1 MTRTAVVLTALPVEF
16 TAVADRLTGARWQ
29 THAQGSRYLVGTS
42 GAWRVA
48 VAEIG
53 RGNEEASYSTE
64 RALQH
69 FSPEAA
75 LFVGVAGGVKDVELG
90 DVVFATEV
98 HGYEY
103 GKEVADAFVPRGQV
117 GTASYDLVQAA
128 RYLRHELATG
138 FSVVVEPIAA
148 GGKVVADAEAPTADV
163 IKRHYSQVVATEQ
176 EGLGFVKAASARSG
190 VSIGVIRGISDLL
203 SGKAESD
210 RAGWQD
216 IAAGHAAEFAFALLD
231 AVDQTT
237 YTLEDVAAALLS
249 ALLRLNRW
257 GSRAEIP
264 ALGRDR
270 KEKRKAERLLEDL
283 EEVLLEHLER
293 AVDAY
298 AVDDA
303 GFFEQVVTGLQAV
316 SHSHAAKVE
325 ASTLRPLLGNR
336 GSPGEGYFRSDVTA
350 FLVGAYLGLP
360 DLRRE
365 ALPGAIEREADLPK
379 ALETAL
385 SSVPRQQRAHD
396 EAIDAQLSAAAYT
409 TDYLRAVSNHLDT
422 LEILGIDLARS
433 VERYA
438 LTPAFVALSAA
449 SGRWDDDHTW
459 SGGRRNDVV
468 NVLASADHH
477 VVIGEAGSGK
487 TTLLQWIA
495 VATAREQLPP
505 KLGKWKGRIPLV
517 VRLRR
522 YVEQP
527 LPEVE
532 ALTDEVASNL
542 GARKPVGWCTDILAG
557 GRALVLI
564 DGLDEL
570 PVARRPAVQ
579 DWLNRLRNEFPDSV
593 FIISGRPAALRH
605 PGFKLEEYAMAQLE
619 PMGPDQISA
628 LVQHWHVSTSSGL
641 PKEHQEGHR
650 AKGKL
655 VAEHILHSPV
665 LLDLARTPLLCAV
678 LCALTYA
685 RKGIGSLPRRR
696 IELYENA
703 LEMLAGRRD
712 TERNLA
718 TSPLGPE
725 ERLALLEDLA
735 QWLVRNDHSEIPK
748 DKARNHVSR
757 TLRLLRQD
765 TITADEALQDLVERS
780 ILREPATD
788 VLGFAHRTFLEYLAA
803 RWMSGQGDF
812 GALLKWSGDPSYAGV
827 VALAVGMARPG
838 EATKLLDH
846 LLTKAENAAHG
857 DREYLYSLVMNCVDA
872 CLRVDESVTRRLESY
887 LESLVPPLNS
897 DAMLKLVAGGDT
909 SVGLVERFLVGVA
922 DNDHALERCVEAL
935 GRIGTPKALKVL
947 IDLPVALR
955 RSLAQSLIEAWS
967 FFPPA
972 EYAEQV
978 LTELHA
984 PTAVE
989 LRDFSRVPFT
999 GKLSRDYL
1007 VHASLISSSWWS
1019 DPSSTAN
1026 TRLTGLS
1033 VMGRLTTEDLVPL
1046 LDIPGLQT
1054 LWAAVVDSAV
1064 GNLPGS
1070 SPSPRNSS
1078 LTSLFLFVINSGGD
1092 RLPLDCTFFHRVPN
1106 LTDLEIN
1113 ASGEIELIN
1122 LEALNALDK
1131 IENLELAGF
1140 TPSSA
1145 PAAELSLPRLRSL
1158 SIPEWPLSD
1167 LSAFAGCPHLE
1178 ILDAPGSE
1186 LESLHGISRM
1196 TGLRSIALGG
1206 CASLTDISELA
1217 PLNALEHV
1225 DLGDCPALDDNALD
1239 IVENLPREIDLKLA
1253 GSSVDADLRNAPM
1266 QILTEH
1272 VPDAWPDS
1280 IAMLDDDIDVT
1291 QEDFFVRSVV
1301 GASPAEDEFTHGWI
1315 VGDLEAYESRP
1326 R

>member
-16 TAVADRLTGARWQ
+16 KAVAGRLAGAEWQ

-69 FSPEAA
+69 FSPEVA
-75 LFVGVAGGVKDVELG
+75 LFVGVAGGVKDVSLG

-103 GKEVADAFVPRGQV
+103 GKEVSDAFVPRGQV

-128 RYLRHELATG
+128 RYLRHELDGG

-148 GGKVVADAEAPTADV
+148 GGKVVADAEAPTAEV

-210 RAGWQD
+210 LAGWQD
-216 IAAGHAAEFAFALLD
+216 VAAGHAAEFAFALLD

-237 YTLEDVAAALLS
+237 YTLESVADALLS
-249 ALLRLNRW
+249 ALLRLHEW
-257 GSRAEIP
+257 GSRDEVP
-264 ALGRDR
+264 AQGRDR
-270 KEKRKAERLLEDL
+270 KQKRKAEHLLDDLED
-283 EEVLLEHLER
+283 VLLEHLER
-293 AVDAY
+293 AGGVY
-298 AVDDA
+298 GIDDTE
-303 GFFEQVVTGLQAV
+303 FFGNVIAGLQTV
-316 SHSHAAKVE
+316 SRSHAVE
-325 ASTLRPLLGNR
+325 AATLRPLLGQA
-336 GSPGEGYFRSDVTA
+336 GSPVEGYFLSHVTA
-350 FLVGAYLGLP
+350 FLVGAYLGVP
-360 DLRRE
+360 DLRRD
-365 ALPGAIEREADLPK
+365 ALFGALERETDLPK

-385 SSVPRQQRAHD
+385 GSVPRQQRARD
-396 EAIDAQLSAAAYT
+396 ETVDDQLAAAAYT
-409 TDYLRAVSNHLDT
+409 TDYLRAVSNRLDH

-449 SGRWDDDHTW
+449 SGQWDDDHTW

-468 NVLASADHH
+468 NVLAAANPL
-477 VVIGEAGSGK
+477 VLIGEAGSGK

-495 VATAREQLPP
+495 VSAARDRLPP
-505 KLGKWKGRIPLV
+505 QLEAWKGKIPLA

-522 YVEQP
+522 YVERP

-532 ALTDEVASNL
+532 SLTDEVAAGLS
-542 GARKPVGWCTDILAG
+542 ARKPSRWCTDVLAT
-557 GRALVLI
+557 GRAILLI

-570 PVARRPAVQ
+570 PISRRPAVQ
-579 DWLNRLRNEFPDSV
+579 TWLDDLLAMFPDNV
-593 FIISGRPAALRH
+593 FIISGRPAALSH
-605 PGFKLEEYAMAQLE
+605 PGLKLSRFAAAQLD

-628 LVQHWHVSTSSGL
+628 LVRQWHLSTSSAL
-641 PKEHQEGHR
+641 PKEQQESHR
-650 AKGKL
+650 AKGRL
-655 VAEHILHSPV
+655 VAEHILNSPA

-678 LCALTYA
+678 LCALAYA
-685 RKGIGSLPRRR
+685 RKGVSSLPRRR
-696 IELYENA
+696 LELYETA
-703 LEMLAGRRD
+703 LVMLAGRRD

-718 TSPLGPE
+718 VSPLGPE

-735 QWLVRNDHSEIPK
+735 QWLIRNDHSEISK
-748 DKARNHVSR
+748 EKALSHVGQ

-765 TITADEALQDLVERS
+765 TITAEEALQDLVERS

-788 VLGFAHRTFLEYLAA
+788 VIDFAHRTFLEFLAA
-803 RWMSGQGDF
+803 RWMSSQGDF
-812 GALLKWSGDPSYAGV
+812 GALLYRSNDPSFAGV
-827 VALAVGMARPG
+827 IALAVGLARPG
-838 EATKLLDH
+838 EATDLLGT
-846 LLTKAENAAHG
+846 LLSKAETATHG
-857 DREYLYSLVMNCVDA
+857 DREHLYGLVMNCVDA

-909 SVGLVERFLVGVA
+909 SVGLIERFLLRA
-922 DNDHALERCVEAL
+922 TDNDHALERCVEAL
-935 GRIGTPKALKVL
+935 GRIGSPKALKVL
-947 IDLPVALR
+947 IDLPMGLR
-955 RSLAQSLIEAWS
+955 RSLAQSLVDAWS

-978 LTELHA
+978 LTELYA
-984 PTAVE
+984 PTTVE
-989 LRDFSRVPFT
+989 LRDVTRIAFT

-1007 VHASLISSSWWS
+1007 VHVLSTDEIWATADLTAATRVTRVTLEIMATVEELGDLLTLPDLQSLWVGNINAY
-1019 DPSSTAN
+1019 DPS
-1026 TRLTGLS
+1026 
-1033 VMGRLTTEDLVPL
+1033 DLN
-1046 LDIPGLQT
+1046 
-1054 LWAAVVDSAV
+1054 S
-1064 GNLPGS
+1064 NLP
-1070 SPSPRNSS
+1070 RNES
-1078 LTSLFLFVINSGGD
+1078 LTSLDLYFLNGNSD
-1092 RLPLDCTFFHRVPN
+1092 HFNLNCALFLAAPN
-1106 LTDLEIN
+1106 LIDLRISCFGKV
-1113 ASGEIELIN
+1113 ALTN
-1122 LEALNALDK
+1122 LTALNTLSK
-1131 IENLELAGF
+1131 IENLELEHF
-1140 TPSSA
+1140 ELLSTETT
-1145 PAAELSLPRLRSL
+1145 ELSLPSLRSL
-1158 SIPEWPLSD
+1158 SIPEWPLTD
-1167 LSAFAGCPHLE
+1167 LGTFAGCTNLE
-1178 ILDAPGSE
+1178 VIDAPDSE
-1186 LESLHGISRM
+1186 IESLHGLARM
-1196 TGLRSIALGG
+1196 TGLRSVALNG
-1206 CASLTDISELA
+1206 CSSLTDIGELT

-1225 DLGDCPALDDNALD
+1225 DLTNCVSLDDDALD
-1239 IVENLPREIDLKLA
+1239 IVEKLPREIDLEIA

-1301 GASPAEDEFTHGWI
+1301 GAAPAEDEFTHGWI

-1326 R
+1326 L